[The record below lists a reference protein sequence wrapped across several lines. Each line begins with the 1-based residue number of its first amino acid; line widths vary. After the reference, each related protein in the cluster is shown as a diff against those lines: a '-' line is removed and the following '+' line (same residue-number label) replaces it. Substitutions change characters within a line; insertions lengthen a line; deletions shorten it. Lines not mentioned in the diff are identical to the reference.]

1 MSTAQQQQ
9 ALIVPAP
16 HADFV
21 LGSREIPTP
30 ESGEV
35 LVKIMSA
42 ALNPVNYAA
51 RVLGIMID
59 EYPAVLGNDIAGVVE
74 QVGAGVQGFRK
85 GDRVC
90 VLAIYLYPMKVDA
103 EESCLHRFAATLG
116 GGFQQYVPIPAA
128 VLIHIPEKT
137 SFDEVATIPVTFST
151 ACVGLFAP
159 APIGLGLN
167 PTFSWDKPQQGASA
181 LVLGGGTST
190 GQYAIQLLKFLG
202 FARIVVYA
210 STAHVEYL
218 RKLGGTEFIDRN
230 TVPIEALAAS
240 PALAGD
246 KRVAVAYDA
255 AFHSTVE
262 LNAAYDCVADG
273 GKVCTVNPFAPLHR
287 EGRGVAFVRVQG
299 YYAGPDV
306 LPPKTA
312 GMKGYAATP
321 EHSTFG
327 RLIIENLPELI
338 EKAAITANRVE
349 VLPGGISAIAAG
361 LERLKQGGANGVKL
375 VVHPQETQN

>member
-16 HADFV
+16 RADFV
-21 LGSREIPTP
+21 LGSREVPTP
-30 ESGEV
+30 KNGEV

-42 ALNPVNYAA
+42 ALNPINYKS
-51 RVLGIMID
+51 RENDVLIA

-74 QVGAGVQGFRK
+74 QVGEGVQGFRK
-85 GDRVC
+85 GDRVFA
-90 VLAIYLYPMKVDA
+90 LA
-103 EESCLHRFAATLG
+103 LG
-116 GGFQQYVPIPAA
+116 GGFQQYVAISAA

-167 PTFSWDKPQQGASA
+167 PTFSWDKPQQGASV
-181 LVLGGGTST
+181 LVLGGSTST
-190 GQYAIQLLKFLG
+190 GQYVIQLLKFLG
-202 FARIVVYA
+202 FTRIVVYA
-210 STAHVEYL
+210 SPTHVEYL

-246 KRVAVAYDA
+246 KRVTVAYDA
-255 AFHSTVE
+255 SFSGTASI
-262 LNAAYDCVADG
+262 NAAYDCVADG
-273 GKVCTVNPFAPLHR
+273 GKVCTVNPFAPLNR
-287 EGRGVAFVRVQG
+287 EGRGVAFVRG
-299 YYAGPDV
+299 YG
-306 LPPKTA
+306 
-312 GMKGYAATP
+312 ATP

-327 RLIIENLPELI
+327 RLVIKNLPELF
-338 EKAAITANRVE
+338 EKGAITANRVE
-349 VLPGGISAIAAG
+349 VLPGGISAIVAG
-361 LERLKQGGANGVKL
+361 LERLKQGAANGVKL
-375 VVHPQETQN
+375 VVHPQES